1 MLDFLLNEEQKKIQE
16 EARDFVKSIPKQY
29 VLDMDADKIKF
40 PKEFLKEAAHR
51 GLLGCRYP
59 KEWGGRDL
67 DWVASQAVLEE
78 IGVLGYIFACTF
90 GVGAELVCDAII
102 RHGTDAQK
110 EKYVKP
116 LLRGDLFAAE
126 CLTEPRGGSD
136 FFGAT
141 TIAEDKGEYFLLN
154 GQKRFIVGGEGADY
168 FLVYARTNLDPA
180 ADPHEAISA
189 LLVDKTDQVEVSYL
203 YGLMGCKGGGAAR
216 IVFKNAKVPKENI
229 VGKLNGGEAVF
240 NTMMIPERLG
250 TACMT
255 IGTGRAALDV
265 ATKYTMQRK
274 QFGKVIR
281 KFQGVSFQV
290 ADAIR
295 LLDTSRAIC
304 YTTCVM
310 VDKWDKKDPV
320 ANVTLD
326 QIRRQVSEAKKH
338 TTESCQ
344 QAARLSMQVMGGIGY
359 TNVYPVER
367 YVRDLSLA
375 SIWTGTSEVMNL
387 IVSSDWYAEYR
398 AEQKDRQVRNY
409 ELDAPESEAADEK
422 IFE

>member
-1 MLDFLLNEEQKKIQE
+1 MLDFLLNEEQKKIQQ
-16 EARDFVKSIPKQY
+16 EARDFVKSVPTQLI
-29 VLDMDADKIKF
+29 LDMDADKVQF
-40 PKEFLKEAAHR
+40 PKEFLREAAQR
-51 GLLGCRYP
+51 NLMGCRYP
-59 KEWGGRDL
+59 KEWGGRGL
-67 DWVASQAVLEE
+67 DWVATQAVLEE

-102 RHGTDAQK
+102 KHGTDEQK
-110 EKYVKP
+110 EKYVRP

-141 TIAEDKGEYFLLN
+141 CTAEDKGDYFLLN
-154 GQKRFIVGGEGADY
+154 GSKRFIVGGEGADY
-168 FLVYARTNLDPA
+168 FLVYARTDLDPKA
-180 ADPHEAISA
+180 NPHKAITA
-189 LLVDKTDQVEVSYL
+189 FIVDKTDDVDVSYL
-203 YGLMGCKGGGAAR
+203 YGLMGCRGGGATR
-216 IVFKNAKVPKENI
+216 INFKNAKVPKENI
-229 VGKLNGGEAVF
+229 VGALHGGYAVF

-255 IGTGRAALDV
+255 IGTARAALDV
-265 ATKYTMQRK
+265 ATGYTMRRK
-274 QFGKVIR
+274 QFGKVINR
-281 KFQGVSFQV
+281 FQGVSFQV
-290 ADAIR
+290 ADAAR
-295 LLDTSRAIC
+295 LLDVSRSTC

-310 VDKWDKKDPV
+310 IDKWEKKDPV

-326 QIRRQVSEAKKH
+326 QIRRQVSQAKKF

-344 QAARLSMQVMGGIGY
+344 QSARLSMQVMGGIGY

-387 IVSSDWYAEYR
+387 IASHEWYTEYAQAQQKGDLRDYEIDAAE
-398 AEQKDRQVRNY
+398 ASAVEEKVY
-409 ELDAPESEAADEK
+409 E
-422 IFE
+422 